1 MKQINLKVE
10 PNMNRYKILNFTLC
24 FVLIGTLFSCEEEKS
39 IYESGHKV
47 ISIVEKDEG
56 NKLEVVVDPARQNK
70 VELQAQI
77 DQTSAF
83 GIVVG
88 VEINN
93 NLVEEYNQ
101 KHQTNYLALPPSSY
115 DIGVAEFIFP
125 KYTSL
130 SSHVN
135 ITFTSGEMQN
145 EISYLLPVQIAVV
158 NGDENATIDES
169 KNVIYLVVSKLPPPK
184 LIHLQ
189 DVELTTE
196 IGPGKK
202 NWFSAY
208 ATNSEG
214 GHTFSVEEA
223 AEQSHMMDFAVAR
236 HGNNVR
242 FHPSIVGWQHGGDYH
257 RYMWPYIQGFEKLT
271 MIANMNRLF
280 GTQVFEDVNSSEDVV
295 TKIDELTASSGYNMG
310 VADRMTSHNLQTL
323 SGDDRILVQGWG
335 PRIGLNNHYSF
346 IHIKEVTSIGGGNYN
361 VVFDIKFTEI
371 DARTEAANTSGQN
384 VVIDNPGYDPS
395 DEIVEYKGVEL
406 TTEIGAGKKNWFSAY
421 ASPDMVTF
429 TQEEARSKSN
439 MMDFAPVVH
448 STDEVR
454 LYSAIIGHSHADYKE
469 RSSPYVS
476 GFQRLTYTMI
486 GGRRSGSAD
495 ATLPEHY
502 DSVTDVNSMTSLV
515 YNYWTTYSY
524 PTANRMNSDKL
535 IKDYVGIMA
544 WGHQIG
550 INNKFGVFIVRDIQ
564 PTANGNYKV
573 VLDIKVPKSNAR
585 ISNNGSMVSN
595 PDY

>member
-1 MKQINLKVE
+1 
-10 PNMNRYKILNFTLC
+10 MNKYNIYNFILC
-24 FVLIGTLFSCEEEKS
+24 VVLMSTIFGCSEEKS
-39 IYESGHKV
+39 IYETGDKV
-47 ISIVEKDEG
+47 ITMVEKGES
-56 NKLEVVVDPARQNK
+56 NEIEIVVDPARQNK

-77 DQTSAF
+77 DQISAY

-88 VEINN
+88 VETNN
-93 NLVEEYNQ
+93 SLVDEYNQ
-101 KHQTNYLALPPSSY
+101 KHQTNFLALPPSSY
-115 DIGVAEFIFP
+115 TIDVAEFIFP

-135 ITFTSGEMQN
+135 ISLTSGEMQN
-145 EISYLLPVQIAVV
+145 EMTYLLPIQMAAVS
-158 NGDENATIDES
+158 GDENASINTTND
-169 KNVIYLVVSKLPPPK
+169 VIYLIVSKLPPPK

-223 AEQSHMMDFAVAR
+223 AEQSHMMDFALVR
-236 HGNNVR
+236 HGSNIR
-242 FHPSIVGWQHGGDYH
+242 LHPSIVGWQHGGDYQ
-257 RYMWPYIQGFEKLT
+257 RYTWPYTIGFEKLT

-280 GTQVFEDVNSSEDVV
+280 STQLFDEIHSAEDIIPKIEELKV
-295 TKIDELTASSGYNMG
+295 TSGYNFP
-310 VADRMTSHNLQTL
+310 VADRMTSHNLQSQIT
-323 SGDDRILVQGWG
+323 GDNRVLIQGWG
-335 PRIGLNNHYSF
+335 PKIGQNNHYSF
-346 IHIKEVTSIGGGNYN
+346 INIKEVTPTTGGNYK
-361 VVFDIKFTEI
+361 VTFDIKFTEI
-371 DARTEAANTSGQN
+371 DARTEAANTNGQN

-395 DEIVEYKGVEL
+395 NEMVEYKGVEL
-406 TTEIGAGKKNWFSAY
+406 TTEISPGKKNWFSAY
-421 ASPDMVTF
+421 ASTEMVAF

-469 RSSPYVS
+469 RISPYVN

-486 GGRRSGSAD
+486 GGRRTGSAD
-495 ATLPEHY
+495 ETTPEHY
-502 DSVTDVNSMTSLV
+502 DSVTDVNSMTQLILD
-515 YNYWTTYSY
+515 YWPTYAY
-524 PTANRMNSDKL
+524 PIANRMNSDKL
-535 IKDYVGIMA
+535 IKDYVGVIA
-544 WGHQIG
+544 WGHKIG
-550 INNKFGVFIVRDIQ
+550 INNKFGLFIVRDIQ
-564 PTANGNYKV
+564 PTTDGNYKV
-573 VLDIKVPKSNAR
+573 VLDVKVPKSNAR

-595 PDY
+595 PDF